1 MDNIIIIA
9 AVIAIFLAIFVNRI
23 IKKIFPVQI
32 GTISAFSKRAVTI
45 WVICFILCLYGLTAL
60 FGPKKEE
67 ASTEDISYT
76 EEDYWQEDSGT
87 DEDVIMEDSVDDI
100 NDDVDIDQ
108 MKQEALG
115 LVEEFSYD
123 IVDELVFIDLGD
135 EDSEVVLDPEMNTF
149 AYINT
154 SEQREDIGK
163 MLEECVR
170 GTVLCKANEGYYY
183 LVIEYI
189 TTDKTEY
196 DVEYEVLNA
205 DVFRYDNEWQFIDT
219 FEDEFYDESRFE

>member
-9 AVIAIFLAIFVNRI
+9 AVVAIFLAIFVNLI

-67 ASTEDISYT
+67 TSTEDTSYT

-108 MKQEALG
+108 MKQEAL
-115 LVEEFSYD
+115 
-123 IVDELVFIDLGD
+123 ELVAEYGYDTEGELGD
-135 EDSEVVLDPEMNTF
+135 FMEFADGHHFFRMDFANDKFEIYNSATGDSINGVILEPLSEGVFLCKRNKGNYFLSVI
-149 AYINT
+149 YNT
-154 SEQREDIGK
+154 SREDDEGEVYNY
-163 MLEECVR
+163 LEMDSLE
-170 GTVLCKANEGYYY
+170 YY
-183 LVIEYI
+183 E
-189 TTDKTEY
+189 
-196 DVEYEVLNA
+196 
-205 DVFRYDNEWQFIDT
+205 NEWCYNRSYT
-219 FEDEFYDESRFE
+219 YFEY